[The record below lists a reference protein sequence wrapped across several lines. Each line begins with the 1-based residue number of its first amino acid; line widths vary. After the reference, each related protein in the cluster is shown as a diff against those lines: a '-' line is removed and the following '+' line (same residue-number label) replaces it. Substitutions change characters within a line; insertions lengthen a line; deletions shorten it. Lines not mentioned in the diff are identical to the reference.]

1 MMLTRATAKQM
12 KVENR
17 LDPQQSIRGG
27 ARYFASVQDK
37 IPARIAEPDRTWF
50 ALASYNVGFGHLEDA
65 RKITEANGGD
75 PDKWIDVKKSLPLL
89 ARKKW
94 YKKTKYGYARGWEP
108 VIYVENIRKYYD
120 YLVTSDL
127 KVKRAAAA
135 EEKQPENMIRPIAPS
150 H

>member
-1 MMLTRATAKQM
+1 MLTQATAKQM
-12 KVENR
+12 KVKNR

-27 ARYFASVQDK
+27 ARYFARVLDR
-37 IPARIAEPDRTWF
+37 IPEHIIEPDRTWF
-50 ALASYNVGFGHLEDA
+50 ALAAYNVGPGHLEDA
-65 RKITEANGGD
+65 RKITEANGDD
-75 PDKWIDVKKSLPLL
+75 PNKWIDVKKSLPLL

-120 YLVTSDL
+120 YLVTSEL
-127 KVKRAAAA
+127 KLKRAAVA
-135 EEKQPENMIRPIAPS
+135 EDKQPENMIRPIAPS